1 MRRHVSPFVFV
12 LVVSAA
18 LAVGCGSEASPGPGE
33 PPPAT
38 TDPPAAPANY
48 WAELR
53 PAAGTPRS
61 LPARLFPADN
71 WWNLNVSRAPV
82 DPRSATYVSALA
94 SVRLSYDWGNNYGFP
109 FITVSGNYP
118 KIRFQGGYYWNESDD
133 VGYPVPLPALTEPGW
148 TEDLSGTISN
158 PVSKGDRHLLI
169 VDVDN
174 QHLFEIYQPFY
185 NATDSPMV
193 MADGRY
199 LQPRQYYCA
208 SAAMWDMKTNN
219 TRPDGWTSSD
229 AAGLQALPGLV
240 QYDEVVGADPIG
252 HAHRM
257 TLNMSANTPPLYVWP
272 ATHAAGSWSAEH
284 PPLGARFRLKASK
297 DLSGFGP
304 NAQKILQSMKDYG
317 VIFADNGPNGM
328 VSGTNDARWGN
339 YDSPIRTEIVIAFS
353 QITLSDFE
361 VVQLGWRPA
370 VPAITWETP
379 ARIVQG
385 AALGAT
391 QFNARASVPGTFTYT
406 PAAGTVLPAG
416 THTLAVTFTPADAS
430 TYAVAVARVTLT
442 VNRLP

>member
-1 MRRHVSPFVFV
+1 MRAMTS
-12 LVVSAA
+12 
-18 LAVGCGSEASPGPGE
+18 
-33 PPPAT
+33 
-38 TDPPAAPANY
+38 
-48 WAELR
+48 
-53 PAAGTPRS
+53 GTPI
-61 LPARLFPADN
+61 P
-71 WWNLNVSRAPV
+71 
-82 DPRSATYVSALA
+82 
-94 SVRLSYDWGNNYGFP
+94 
-109 FITVSGNYP
+109 I
-118 KIRFQGGYYWNESDD
+118 
-133 VGYPVPLPALTEPGW
+133 PALTEPGW
-148 TEDLSGTISN
+148 TEDISGTISN

-169 VDVDN
+169 VDVEN
-174 QHLFEIYQPFY
+174 QHLYEIYQPIY

-208 SAAMWDMKTNN
+208 SAAMWDLKTNN
-219 TRPDGWTSSD
+219 TRPEGWTSSD
-229 AAGLQALPGLV
+229 AAGLQVLPGLV
-240 QYDEVVGADPIG
+240 QYDEVMSADPIA

-272 ATHAAGSWSAEH
+272 ATHAAGSWSADH
-284 PPLGARFRLKASK
+284 PPLGARLRLKASK
-297 DLSGFGP
+297 DISAFGP

-353 QITLSDFE
+353 QITLGDFE

-379 ARIVQG
+379 ARVVQG

-391 QFNARASVPGTFTYT
+391 QSMRG
-406 PAAGTVLPAG
+406 PACRGPSPTLAGCGTVLPAG
-416 THTLAVTFTPADAS
+416 THTLTVTFTPADAS
-430 TYAVAVARVTLT
+430 TYAVAVARVSFT